1 MKKMNRSMP
10 FLVLL
15 FTALMCLLVKASDA
29 ELKGAL
35 KFEADFEDGSLD
47 EWQATDP
54 SAWRIEEEPDGGKV
68 LALFR
73 ESNYQ
78 PEVRSP
84 FNINLIKGIEIGS
97 FVLELKLK
105 STTEDYNHRDLC
117 LFFGYQDP
125 SHFYYVHLG
134 KTADPHANSIFIVDG
149 EPRVSIAITR
159 SDGTD
164 WDEKWHRVRLVR
176 DLEKGTIEV
185 YFDDMNQ
192 SIMTAKHDRF
202 SSGRVG
208 VGSFDDTGQF
218 DDIRLWT
225 KK

>member
-1 MKKMNRSMP
+1 MNRSIP

-35 KFEADFEDGSLD
+35 MFEADFEDSSLD

-54 SAWRIEEEPDGGKV
+54 SAWRIEEEPDDGKV
-68 LALFR
+68 LALFGK
-73 ESNYQ
+73 SNYQ

-97 FVLELKLK
+97 FILELKLK

-117 LFFGYQDP
+117 LFFGYRNP

-149 EPRVSIAITR
+149 EPRVSIAETR

-192 SIMTAKHDRF
+192 PIMTAKHDRF
-202 SSGRVG
+202 ASGRIG
-208 VGSFDDTGQF
+208 VGSFDATGQF

>member
-1 MKKMNRSMP
+1 MNRSMP

-29 ELKGAL
+29 DAELKGAL
-35 KFEADFEDGSLD
+35 MFEADFEDGSLD

-149 EPRVSIAITR
+149 EPRVSIATTR

-176 DLEKGTIEV
+176 DLKKGTIEV

-202 SSGRVG
+202 ASGRIG

>member
-1 MKKMNRSMP
+1 MP

-29 ELKGAL
+29 DAELKGAL
-35 KFEADFEDGSLD
+35 MFEADFEDGSLD

-97 FVLELKLK
+97 FMLELKLK

-149 EPRVSIAITR
+149 EPRVSIATTR

-192 SIMTAKHDRF
+192 PIMTAKHDRF
-202 SSGRVG
+202 ASGRIG

>member
-1 MKKMNRSMP
+1 MNRSMP

-29 ELKGAL
+29 DAELKGAL
-35 KFEADFEDGSLD
+35 MFEADFEDGSLD

-97 FVLELKLK
+97 FILELKLK

-149 EPRVSIAITR
+149 EPRVSIATTR

-176 DLEKGTIEV
+176 DLKKGTIEV

-202 SSGRVG
+202 ASGRIG

>member
-1 MKKMNRSMP
+1 MNRSMP

-35 KFEADFEDGSLD
+35 MFEADFEDGSLD

-54 SAWRIEEEPDGGKV
+54 SAWKIEEEPDGGKV
-68 LALFR
+68 LALFG

-149 EPRVSIAITR
+149 EPRVSIATTR

-176 DLEKGTIEV
+176 DLGKGTIEV

-192 SIMTAKHDRF
+192 PIMTAKHDRF
-202 SSGRVG
+202 ASGRIG

>member
-1 MKKMNRSMP
+1 MNRSMP
-10 FLVLL
+10 VLVLL

-35 KFEADFEDGSLD
+35 MFEADFEDGSLD

-68 LALFR
+68 LALFG

-149 EPRVSIAITR
+149 KPRVSIATTR

-192 SIMTAKHDRF
+192 PIMTAKHDRF
-202 SSGRVG
+202 ASGRIG

>member
-1 MKKMNRSMP
+1 MNRSIP
-10 FLVLL
+10 FLVVL

-35 KFEADFEDGSLD
+35 MFEADFEDSSLD
-47 EWQATDP
+47 QWQATDP
-54 SAWRIEEEPDGGKV
+54 SAWRIDEEPDGGKV
-68 LALFR
+68 LALFGK
-73 ESNYQ
+73 SNYQ

-97 FVLELKLK
+97 FILELKLK

-134 KTADPHANSIFIVDG
+134 KTADPHANSIFIVDS
-149 EPRVSIAITR
+149 EPRVSIATTR

-192 SIMTAKHDRF
+192 PIMTAKNDRF
-202 SSGRVG
+202 AGGRIG

-225 KK
+225 RK

>member
-1 MKKMNRSMP
+1 MP
-10 FLVLL
+10 VLVLL

-35 KFEADFEDGSLD
+35 MFEADFEDGSLD

-68 LALFR
+68 LALFG

-125 SHFYYVHLG
+125 SHFYYVHFG
-134 KTADPHANSIFIVDG
+134 
-149 EPRVSIAITR
+149 
-159 SDGTD
+159 
-164 WDEKWHRVRLVR
+164 
-176 DLEKGTIEV
+176 
-185 YFDDMNQ
+185 
-192 SIMTAKHDRF
+192 
-202 SSGRVG
+202 
-208 VGSFDDTGQF
+208 
-218 DDIRLWT
+218 
-225 KK
+225 

>member
-1 MKKMNRSMP
+1 MNRSMP

-35 KFEADFEDGSLD
+35 MFEADFEDGSLD

-149 EPRVSIAITR
+149 EPRLSIATTR

-176 DLEKGTIEV
+176 DLKKGTIEV

-202 SSGRVG
+202 ASGRVG

>member
-1 MKKMNRSMP
+1 MNRSMP

-35 KFEADFEDGSLD
+35 MFEADFEDGSLD

-68 LALFR
+68 LALFG

-149 EPRVSIAITR
+149 EPRVSIATTR

-192 SIMTAKHDRF
+192 PIMTAKHDRF
-202 SSGRVG
+202 GG
-208 VGSFDDTGQF
+208 E
-218 DDIRLWT
+218 IRTPDLLLP
-225 KK
+225 KQSRHNCGKSRNSL

>member
-1 MKKMNRSMP
+1 MP

-29 ELKGAL
+29 ELNGAL
-35 KFEADFEDGSLD
+35 MFEDDFEDGSLD

-54 SAWRIEEEPDGGKV
+54 SAWRIEEEPDGGKI

-185 YFDDMNQ
+185 YFDDMSQ

-202 SSGRVG
+202 ASGRVG

-225 KK
+225 EK